1 MRDWT
6 TNCEIHDL
14 SLGVS
19 TDAIQ
24 EHYYTGAK
32 IVGFFSFYNNGE
44 YSFLIMKIK
53 NLNQANEFKCQKVQN
68 TYERGQER
76 DSESD
81 NS

>member
-1 MRDWT
+1 M
-6 TNCEIHDL
+6 

-32 IVGFFSFYNNGE
+32 IVGSFYNNGE
-44 YSFLIMKIK
+44 YSFLFMKIK

>member
-1 MRDWT
+1 M
-6 TNCEIHDL
+6 

-32 IVGFFSFYNNGE
+32 IVGSFYNNGE
-44 YSFLIMKIK
+44 YYSFLFMKIK